1 MNVDTQKV
9 LKTLNPRKVWIPVL
23 LGLGFVIAMMLT
35 DDELTA
41 DKLLLI
47 KDAGGSS
54 LLLALFIILCR
65 DLGYIYRIRI
75 LTGKKLSWMSSV
87 YVIILWEFASAVTP
101 SVVGGTAVA
110 IFILW
115 KEGIK
120 LGQALAYAML
130 SAILDNMFF
139 VVAAPIALLLS
150 NGQAFPALQAVNL
163 KFGGSLE
170 VLFYVS
176 YTLIALYTF
185 VMGFA
190 LFGKPRA
197 FKWLLIK
204 LTSFGFLR
212 RWRHGAVN
220 RGNEIVMAS
229 RQLRGRG
236 WEYWVKISLATAFVW
251 IARYFTLNAVIS
263 AFADLSF
270 DQHMLVFGR
279 QIVMWITM
287 LVSPTPGSAGV
298 ADFFF
303 PQFFSVFLLDYTL
316 VASIMWRMV
325 TYYPYLIIGALVLP
339 RWLQRVFLTKKP
351 AAEDEV

>member
-23 LGLGFVIAMMLT
+23 LGIGIVVAMMLF
-35 DDELTA
+35 DDNLTA

-47 KDAGGSS
+47 SHAGGGS
-54 LLLALFIILCR
+54 LLMALVIILCR

-75 LTGKKLSWMSSV
+75 LTGKQLSWMSSV

-139 VVAAPIALLLS
+139 VVAAPIAILLS
-150 NGQAFPALQAVNL
+150 GGGAFPRLEAANLQ
-163 KFGGSLE
+163 FGGSLE
-170 VLFYVS
+170 VLFYISYGLITV
-176 YTLIALYTF
+176 YTL
-185 VMGFA
+185 VMSLA
-190 LFGKPRA
+190 LFSKPRA
-197 FKWLLIK
+197 FKWVLIK
-204 LTSFGFLR
+204 LTSLGFLR

-220 RGNEIVMAS
+220 RGNEIIMAS

-236 WEYWVKISLATAFVW
+236 WGFWVKISLATLFVW
-251 IARYFTLNAVIS
+251 TARYFTLNAVIS
-263 AFADLSF
+263 AFADLSLSDHLLLF
-270 DQHMLVFGR
+270 AR

-287 LVSPTPGSAGV
+287 LISPTPGSSGFAEGL
-298 ADFFF
+298 F
-303 PQFFSVFLLDYTL
+303 PQFFGALLLDYTL
-316 VASIMWRMV
+316 VANILWRMV
-325 TYYPYLIIGALVLP
+325 TYYPYLILGALVLP
-339 RWLQRVFLTKKP
+339 RWLQRIFLKKKP
-351 AAEDEV
+351 LEE

>member
-1 MNVDTQKV
+1 MNVDSQKV
-9 LKTLNPRKVWIPVL
+9 LQTLNPRKVWIPVL
-23 LGLGFVIAMMLT
+23 LGLGIVVIMMFT
-35 DDELTA
+35 DDQLTA
-41 DKLLLI
+41 DKLLLFSH
-47 KDAGGSS
+47 AGWEAV
-54 LLLALFIILCR
+54 LLALFIIVCR
-65 DLGYIYRIRI
+65 DAGYVYRIRM
-75 LTGKKLSWMSSV
+75 LTGKQLSWTSSI
-87 YVIILWEFASAVTP
+87 YVIILWEFSSAVTP

-130 SAILDNMFF
+130 SAIFDNMFF
-139 VVAAPIALLLS
+139 VVAAPIAIFLS
-150 NGQAFPALQAVNL
+150 RGQAFPAIEAANLQ
-163 KFGGSLE
+163 FGGSLE
-170 VLFYVS
+170 VLFYIS

-204 LTSFGFLR
+204 ATSYGFLR

-229 RQLRGRG
+229 RQLKGRG
-236 WEYWVKISLATAFVW
+236 WGYWVKISLATLFVW
-251 IARYFTLNAVIS
+251 IARYFTLNAVIG

-298 ADFFF
+298 ADYFF
-303 PQFFSVFLLDYTL
+303 PQFFSVFLADYTL
-316 VASIMWRMV
+316 VASIMWRMI
-325 TYYPYLIIGALVLP
+325 TYYPYLLIGALVLP

-351 AAEDEV
+351 AEEV

>member
-23 LGLGFVIAMMLT
+23 LGIGIVVAMMLF

-47 KDAGGSS
+47 SDAGGGS
-54 LLLALFIILCR
+54 LLLALLIILCR
-65 DLGYIYRIRI
+65 DAGYIYRIRM
-75 LTGKKLSWMSSV
+75 LTGKQLSWMSSV

-139 VVAAPIALLLS
+139 VVAAPIAILLS
-150 NGQAFPALQAVNL
+150 GGKAFPSLEAANL
-163 KFGGSLE
+163 EFGGSLE

-176 YTLIALYTF
+176 YGLITIYTL
-185 VMGFA
+185 VMSLA
-190 LFGKPRA
+190 LFSKPRA
-197 FKWLLIK
+197 FKWVLIK
-204 LTSFGFLR
+204 ATSLGFLR

-220 RGNEIVMAS
+220 RGNEIIMAS

-236 WEYWVKISLATAFVW
+236 WGYWVKISLATLFVW
-251 IARYFTLNAVIS
+251 VARYFTLNAVIS
-263 AFADLSF
+263 AFADLSIS
-270 DQHMLVFGR
+270 DHLLVFAR

-287 LVSPTPGSAGV
+287 LVSPTPGSSGV
-298 ADFFF
+298 AEGLF
-303 PQFFSVFLLDYTL
+303 PQFFGIFLLDYTL
-316 VASIMWRMV
+316 IANILWRMV
-325 TYYPYLIIGALVLP
+325 TYYPYLILGALVLP
-339 RWLQRVFLTKKP
+339 RWLQRVFLTKK
-351 AAEDEV
+351 AAAVEE

>member
-9 LKTLNPRKVWIPVL
+9 LKTLNPRKVWIPLL
-23 LGLGFVIAMMLT
+23 LGIGFVVVMFVLDDNLT
-35 DDELTA
+35 VDN
-41 DKLLLI
+41 LLLI
-47 KDAGGSS
+47 RDAGGGSIA
-54 LLLALFIILCR
+54 LALLILLCR
-65 DLGYIYRIRI
+65 DAGYIYRIRM
-75 LTGKKLSWMSSV
+75 LTGKQLSWMSSV
-87 YVIILWEFASAVTP
+87 YVIILWEFSSAVTP

-139 VVAAPIALLLS
+139 VVAAPIAILLS
-150 NGQAFPALQAVNL
+150 NGQAFPAIEAANLQ
-163 KFGGSLE
+163 FGGSLE
-170 VLFYVS
+170 VLFYIS
-176 YTLIALYTF
+176 YSLIAIYTF
-185 VMGFA
+185 IMGFA

-204 LTSFGFLR
+204 LTSISFLR

-229 RQLRGRG
+229 RQLKGRG
-236 WEYWVKISLATAFVW
+236 WGYWVKISLATLFVW
-251 IARYFTLNAVIS
+251 VSRYFTLNAVIG
-263 AFADLSF
+263 AFADLTF

-287 LVSPTPGSAGV
+287 LVSPTPGGEGFAYY
-298 ADFFF
+298 FFEK
-303 PQFFSVFLLDYTL
+303 FFSFILLDYYMI
-316 VASIMWRMV
+316 AGIMWRMI

-339 RWLQRVFLTKKP
+339 RWLQRAFLSKKP
-351 AAEDEV
+351 VEEV

>member
-1 MNVDTQKV
+1 MNVDSQKV

-23 LGLGFVIAMMLT
+23 LGVGFVVAMMLL
-35 DDELTA
+35 DDNLTV

-47 KDAGGSS
+47 SHAGGGSMFVA
-54 LLLALFIILCR
+54 LLIILCR
-65 DLGYIYRIRI
+65 DLGYIYRIRM
-75 LTGKKLSWMSSV
+75 LTGKQLSWLSSL
-87 YVIILWEFASAVTP
+87 YVIILWEFSSAVTP

-110 IFILW
+110 IFILY

-120 LGQALAYAML
+120 LGQAMAYAML

-139 VVAAPIALLLS
+139 VIAAPIAILLS
-150 NGQAFPALQAVNL
+150 RGQAFPEIEAINL

-170 VLFYVS
+170 VLFYIS
-176 YTLIALYTF
+176 YSLIAIYTLF
-185 VMGFA
+185 MGLA
-190 LFGKPRA
+190 LFSKPKA

-204 LTSFGFLR
+204 VTSYGFMQ
-212 RWRHGAVN
+212 RWRHGAIN

-229 RQLRGRG
+229 RQLKGKS
-236 WEYWVKISLATAFVW
+236 WDYWVKISLATLFIW

-263 AFADLSF
+263 AFADLSLQEHF
-270 DQHMLVFGR
+270 LIFGR

-287 LVSPTPGSAGV
+287 LISPTPGSSGFAES
-298 ADFFF
+298 FFF
-303 PQFFSVFLLDYTL
+303 QFFGVFLVDYTL
-316 VASIMWRMV
+316 ITSIIWRMV

-351 AAEDEV
+351 VEEV

>member
-1 MNVDTQKV
+1 MNLEERQKV

-23 LGLGFVIAMMLT
+23 LGLGIVIAMMLT

-47 KDAGGSS
+47 SDAGGWS
-54 LLLALFIILCR
+54 LLLALLIILCR
-65 DLGYIYRIRI
+65 DAGYIYRIRI
-75 LTGKKLSWMSSV
+75 LTGKQLSWMSSV

-120 LGQALAYAML
+120 LGKALTYAML

-139 VVAAPIALLLS
+139 VIAAPIAILLS
-150 NGQAFPALQAVNL
+150 GGLAFPALEAATLQ
-163 KFGGSLE
+163 FGGSLE
-170 VLFYVS
+170 VLFYIS
-176 YTLIALYTF
+176 YSLITLYTF
-185 VMGFA
+185 IMGFA
-190 LFGKPRA
+190 LFSKPRA

-204 LTSFGFLR
+204 LTSIGFMK

-220 RGNEIVMAS
+220 RGNEIMMAS
-229 RQLRGRG
+229 RQLQGKG
-236 WEYWVKISLATAFVW
+236 WEYWMKISLATLFVW
-251 IARYFTLNAVIS
+251 VARYFTLNAVIG
-263 AFADLSF
+263 AFANLSF

-303 PQFFSVFLLDYTL
+303 PQFFSIFLLDYTL

-339 RWLQRVFLTKKP
+339 RWLQRIFLAKKTV
-351 AAEDEV
+351 DEV